1 MFIVY
6 YCVYKW
12 NLLPSTAGLRCGTR
26 PVLAVLGTF
35 WSDAEYLEPLT
46 RHEWEAGGGW
56 LGKHGG
62 KSRAL
67 ERWSLGLVYC
77 LDDLLGS
84 GLLLLSLFRAW
95 WMSCPV
101 GFWTSLWSI
110 CWRFLL
116 SPVTMGD
123 VQFKGLHGLP
133 PPVVETLEPPQA
145 AVTHVSQT
153 VSRQEIWCGLGGLD
167 DMRITS
173 LAGCPCIS
181 LAIEGPVWYSI
192 YHHLPVV
199 KGVNKPFY

>member
-12 NLLPSTAGLRCGTR
+12 NLLPSTAGLRCGTW

-62 KSRAL
+62 KPRAL
-67 ERWSLGLVYC
+67 ERWSLGLVYW
-77 LDDLLGS
+77 LDDLLES

-123 VQFKGLHGLP
+123 VPFGGLP
-133 PPVVETLEPPQA
+133 FPPSSSDSHFSNGESPGDLVRPRWPWWYEDHQPGWVPLHFA
-145 AVTHVSQT
+145 SNRGA
-153 VSRQEIWCGLGGLD
+153 GL
-167 DMRITS
+167 
-173 LAGCPCIS
+173 
-181 LAIEGPVWYSI
+181 V
-192 YHHLPVV
+192 
-199 KGVNKPFY
+199 FYLSSFTCC

>member
-62 KSRAL
+62 KPRAL

-101 GFWTSLWSI
+101 GFWTSLFFVSVGDFFYPQQLFWWCSI
-110 CWRFLL
+110 RRFTTPCCLNSWTTSSSSDSRDSSNGESPGDLVRPRWPWWYEDHQPGWVPLHFASNRGAGLVFYL
-116 SPVTMGD
+116 SSFT
-123 VQFKGLHGLP
+123 
-133 PPVVETLEPPQA
+133 
-145 AVTHVSQT
+145 
-153 VSRQEIWCGLGGLD
+153 C
-167 DMRITS
+167 
-173 LAGCPCIS
+173 C
-181 LAIEGPVWYSI
+181 
-192 YHHLPVV
+192 
-199 KGVNKPFY
+199 